1 MSDEVFQG
9 LPVWCCFP
17 GSISD
22 RAGVRAGDVV
32 LIANGMRIDSL
43 DAYVEARL
51 LRKDALELTLKRGN
65 AIVEITLD
73 LTTSAVESHEVPAVS
88 A

>member
-1 MSDEVFQG
+1 MADEVFQG

-22 RAGVRAGDVV
+22 RAGVRAGDVL

-43 DAYVEARL
+43 DSYVEARG
-51 LRKDALELTLKRGN
+51 LRKDALELTLLRGN
-65 AIVEITLD
+65 TMLEITLD
-73 LTTSAVESHEVPAVS
+73 LSSDAVTHSEIPAASA
-88 A
+88 